1 MKVSRSVVVK
11 IFITHD
17 KLLSHY
23 LTYFY
28 VTLQHSNRIRNAGEI
43 IDAILGDLHKRNIFV
58 GSVVL
63 RFSCYQEMK

>member
-17 KLLSHY
+17 KQLSHY

-43 IDAILGDLHKRNIFV
+43 IDAILGDLHKTQYFGRQ
-58 GSVVL
+58 GS
-63 RFSCYQEMK
+63 S